1 MKKLIALLLLVVIMY
16 SLLAVIALADNTD
29 IISPQ
34 LTPSPGSPAPTG
46 EPVAPS
52 PQTGETGTVI
62 IAALIGVSA
71 LCAAAFL
78 FRKVVA

>member
-1 MKKLIALLLLVVIMY
+1 MKKLIAIFLLIVIMC
-16 SLLAVIALADNTD
+16 SLLAVAALADTD
-29 IISPQ
+29 IISPE
-34 LTPSPGSPAPTG
+34 LTPSPESPAPTG
-46 EPVAPS
+46 EPVTPS

-78 FRKVVA
+78 FRKAVA